1 MTTNIDIKLRE
12 DLQEALKQPTCLD
25 IGLPKPGSVKLDL
38 PFGGTIKGI
47 ADITKGIPSDCSLTF
62 SLMLQLG
69 PILAN
74 LECFVSLLRLI
85 KPLIDVIK
93 GLPFPPVE
101 AIKEF
106 AEAVPPVLACF
117 TKIFGVGIPLFIK
130 DLLCLI
136 IKLLNCMIGQ
146 MKSLLA
152 LLGGLQLQIAA
163 ASAEGNE
170 ELLKSLECA
179 QENAKCSGD
188 AAMQAFEPITLVLE
202 LAAPLMEIAGAP
214 AIEIPALAPAD
225 DIEAFEQVI
234 TTLEEFVDTLQ
245 LVADGLGGCD
255 G

>member
-1 MTTNIDIKLRE
+1 MTSIDIALSE
-12 DLQEALKQPTCLD
+12 ELQEALKQPICPD
-25 IGLPKPGSVKLDL
+25 ISLPKPGSVKVDL

-47 ADITKGIPSDCSLTF
+47 GDITKGIPSDCSLTF

-106 AEAVPPVLACF
+106 AEAVPPVLECIG
-117 TKIFGVGIPLFIK
+117 KIFGLGIPLFIK
-130 DLLCLI
+130 DILCLI
-136 IKLLNCMIGQ
+136 IKLLKCMIGQ
-146 MKSLLA
+146 LKSLLA
-152 LLGGLQLQIAA
+152 LVGGLQLQIAA
-163 ASAEGNE
+163 ASEEGNE

-179 QENAKCSGD
+179 KENAMCSGQ
-188 AAMQAFEPITLVLE
+188 AAMQAFEPIVVILE
-202 LAAPLMEIAGAP
+202 LAAPLMEIAGQP
-214 AIEIPALAPAD
+214 AIEIPAVAPAED
-225 DIEAFEQVI
+225 LESFEQII

-255 G
+255 

>member
-1 MTTNIDIKLRE
+1 MTSIDIALPD
-12 DLQEALKQPTCLD
+12 DLQEALKQPICAD
-25 IGLPKPGSVKLDL
+25 ISLPKPGEVKIDL
-38 PFGGTIKGI
+38 PFGGTLKGMG
-47 ADITKGIPSDCSLTF
+47 DITKGIPSDCSLSF

-106 AEAVPPVLACF
+106 AEAVPPVLECIG
-117 TKIFGVGIPLFIK
+117 KIFGLGIPLFIK

-136 IKLLNCMIGQ
+136 IKLLRCMIDQ
-146 MKSLLA
+146 LKSLVA
-152 LLGGLQLQIAA
+152 LLGGLQLQIDA

-179 QENAKCSGD
+179 KENAMCSGE
-188 AAMQAFEPITLVLE
+188 AAMQAFEPITLILE
-202 LAAPLMEIAGAP
+202 LAAPLMEMAGAGP
-214 AIEIPALAPAD
+214 IEIPGVAPVE
-225 DIEAFEQVI
+225 DIEAAEQVI
-234 TTLEEFVDTLQ
+234 GVLEEFVDTLQ

-255 G
+255 